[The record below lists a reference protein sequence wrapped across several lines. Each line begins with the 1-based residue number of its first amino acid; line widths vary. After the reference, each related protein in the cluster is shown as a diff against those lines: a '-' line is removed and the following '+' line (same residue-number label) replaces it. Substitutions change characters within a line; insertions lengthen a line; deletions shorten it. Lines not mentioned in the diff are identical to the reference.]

1 MYLNVFAPAWAVGRS
16 SLRVCYKSFSMAY
29 YVYIGAGTDARL
41 PVVAVIYGGSLVG
54 GATNLLNMTAL
65 VAANNIVAVTMN
77 YR

>member
-1 MYLNVFAPAWAVGRS
+1 
-16 SLRVCYKSFSMAY
+16 MAY